1 MREWTREEF
10 ENQLAREREDREPA
24 NPHDQV
30 ERPRQM
36 TLEAR
41 DPDADA
47 RHIAAAPN
55 PFERLAR
62 QWEAESRRLQLNP
75 ESRCPSEIVKA
86 RMAELLP
93 MLDEVGT

>member
-1 MREWTREEF
+1 MTEWTREEF
-10 ENQLAREREDREPA
+10 GSQLAREREDRDPV

-36 TLEAR
+36 TLETR
-41 DPDADA
+41 DQDADA
-47 RHIAAAPN
+47 RHIAAAQN

-62 QWEAESRRLQLNP
+62 QWETESRRMQLRP

-86 RMAELLP
+86 RMADLLP
-93 MLDEVGT
+93 MLDGVGT